1 VNRKIRLKI
10 GRAYFGFGDSLKATD
25 HAVFIIKNDEQIEIA
40 IPYKSKTFW
49 YESWLKI
56 KEFYGV

>member
-1 VNRKIRLKI
+1 MKKRSSVDKAECADSREEQYRK
-10 GRAYFGFGDSLKATD
+10 DSQD
-25 HAVFIIKNDEQIEIA
+25 IIIKNDEQIEIA